1 MLYGSSP
8 GRDSHD
14 DTPYIN
20 MTPMVDVILCLL
32 IFFLAATR
40 LYDWDESEL
49 KVSVPEVAQA
59 APLSAPPSD
68 LDLVVTG
75 PGTVRLNDRP
85 VNLAQLLTELRAAVA
100 RYPDQ
105 GVVLRGEAGLSY
117 QEIADVLSVCEQA
130 RLVHIRLAVRP
141 RVTLPHTSRPDSN
154 PPPSP

>member
-1 MLYGSSP
+1 MLFGSNL
-8 GRDSHD
+8 GGDHGH
-14 DTPYIN
+14 DTPHIN

-68 LDLVVTG
+68 LELVVTG
-75 PGTVRLNDRP
+75 PGAVRLNDRP
-85 VNLAQLLTELRAAVA
+85 VNLDQLLTELQDAVA

-130 RLVHIRLAVRP
+130 RLANVRLAVRP
-141 RVTLPHTSRPDSN
+141 RATPEGGSN
-154 PPPSP
+154 PSASP